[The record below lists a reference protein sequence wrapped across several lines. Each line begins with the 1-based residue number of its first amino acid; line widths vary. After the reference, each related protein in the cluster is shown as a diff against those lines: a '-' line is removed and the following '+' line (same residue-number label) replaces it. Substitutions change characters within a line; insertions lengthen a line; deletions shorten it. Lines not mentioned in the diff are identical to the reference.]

1 MDGNQQQ
8 FEGRTVFITGG
19 SRGIGLEI
27 GRALAHR
34 GAKVAIAA
42 KTAVAH
48 PSLPGT
54 VFSAAEEIRA
64 AGGEALPIVCDI
76 RDAQALEAAI
86 DQAAEAF
93 GGLDILVNNASAI
106 ALTPTLETDV
116 KRMDLMFQINTR
128 GTLLASKFAARHLR
142 NGTNP
147 HILSL
152 APPLDLKPEW
162 FAPYLPYAIAKFG
175 MSLCTLG
182 LAEELRPQGI
192 AVNSLWP
199 RTTIATAAVRNVVG
213 DDAMIRRSRSPEIM
227 ANAALAIFRQDARSL
242 TGSFLIDDEV
252 LYDAGEREFDR
263 YRIDPASPLE
273 LDLFLSPQAVPA
285 WLNLGPAIGG

>member
-1 MDGNQQQ
+1 MRA
-8 FEGRTVFITGG
+8 FEGRAAFITGG

-27 GRALAHR
+27 GKALARR
-34 GAKVAIAA
+34 GARVAIAA
-42 KTAVAH
+42 KTATTH

-76 RDAQALEAAI
+76 RDASALEAAI
-86 DQAAEAF
+86 DQAAATF

-106 ALTPTLETDV
+106 ALTPTLDTEA

-182 LAEELRPQGI
+182 LAEELRPLGI
-192 AVNSLWP
+192 AVNALWP

-213 DDAMIRRSRSPEIM
+213 DDAMIRRSRSPAIM
-227 ANAALAIFRQDARSL
+227 ADAAVEILRRDARRQ
-242 TGSFLIDDEV
+242 TGGFLIDDEV
-252 LYDAGEREFDR
+252 LYEAGQRDFDR
-263 YRIDPASPLE
+263 YRIDPACPLE
-273 LDLFLSPQAVPA
+273 LDLFLSPESVPG
-285 WLNLGPAIGG
+285 WLDLGPARTA